1 MDISTSLENRRVFFF
16 DLLLLVI
23 VSAFVLFPAL
33 GQNRDWASREI
44 RHAEIIREMAE
55 SGNFLMP
62 RLMGNVYCDKPP
74 IMHIP
79 AAILTRIM
87 GKPSMFAAR
96 LPSAVAGVLG
106 VLAIYGTGLLLFD
119 RRTAILSALI
129 LIGMPGYSITARHA
143 RPDMILCLSVLF
155 SSLFLGLGMK
165 KQMPYSR
172 MSYLLLAGLFAG
184 LGVVT
189 KGPYGILFPV
199 FFAIFIPFRRQDFKR
214 PRWGWL
220 WFGLAVT
227 IAVAL
232 WAIPAYVYNGS
243 EYLWNVVFQPD
254 LDVTKGDSEKSFFWY
269 MLYGMLFTLPFSAF
283 LPLALVD
290 LRRRGYSAPLSIA
303 GAIFTVISCV
313 PKKRQHYLLPFY
325 PFLALGIA
333 ASIIRHWTTNRLVRR
348 AVKILIPLSI
358 AGVPVFFMA
367 IQPFV
372 NPYKNSEMYF
382 AEKIYEVVEPDAR
395 LYCVTGIEE
404 VLAWVGHRYE
414 GIYKVD
420 RNDPSSGAVLRGA
433 DDKSYL
439 VISEKNLGPFLK
451 VVGPFP
457 RELILSHKVGREK
470 MMLFRLKEKVSDEQQ
485 WQK

>member
-1 MDISTSLENRRVFFF
+1 MDISISPENRRVYFF
-16 DLLLLVI
+16 DLLLLVV
-23 VSAFVLFPAL
+23 VSACVLFPAL

-55 SGNFLMP
+55 SGNFLLP

-87 GKPSMFAAR
+87 GKPSMTVAR

-106 VLAIYGTGLLLFD
+106 VLVTYGIGLLLFD
-119 RRTAILSALI
+119 RRPAILSALI
-129 LIGMPGYSITARHA
+129 LIGMPGYSMTARHA

-155 SSLFLGLGMK
+155 SSLCLGLGMK

-172 MSYLLLAGLFAG
+172 MFYLLLAGLFAG

-199 FFAIFIPFRRQDFKR
+199 FFAIFAPFRRQDFKR
-214 PRWGWL
+214 PGWGWL

-227 IAVAL
+227 VAIAL
-232 WAIPAYVYNGS
+232 WAIPAYIYNGG
-243 EYLWNVVFQPD
+243 EYLRNVIFQPD
-254 LDVTKGDSEKSFFWY
+254 LDVTNEDSGKPFFWY
-269 MLYGMLFTLPFSAF
+269 ILYGMLYSLPFSAF

-290 LRRRGYSAPLSIA
+290 FRRRGYSAPLSVA

-333 ASIIRHWTTNRLVRR
+333 SSIIRHWTTNRLVRR

-420 RNDPSSGAVLRGA
+420 RNDPSSGAVLRNV